1 MSLFIFTDWPEN
13 QESIEF
19 SIQVLQASI
28 SFSKRIPSTIIKLL
42 KIMLLKMNNT
52 HLLMHFVFKFLKNQ
66 FELIVEVYLTTL
78 NLMTRVSQKIFNLTI
93 LKCKP
98 KINILLV
105 ANLHKNFSLMNF
117 NALTLQKVNVMR
129 HQLSKEVLPSS
140 KIKTT

>member
-1 MSLFIFTDWPEN
+1 
-13 QESIEF
+13 
-19 SIQVLQASI
+19 
-28 SFSKRIPSTIIKLL
+28 
-42 KIMLLKMNNT
+42 
-52 HLLMHFVFKFLKNQ
+52 MHFVFKFLKNQ